1 MSDVF
6 FMSNEDGY
14 IRRCSK
20 AKFKEQIS
28 GTGLDADTLDGQ

>member
-20 AKFKEQIS
+20 AKFKEQMS